1 MPNWNY
7 NSVKI
12 HASTEAVK
20 ERLVA
25 EGNHYRFNMHK
36 LFPAEV
42 SAADPTGLEFWSY
55 NWFIENTGSKWPPE
69 VYINDIGCEDITHLI
84 YETAWSPNNGTLEKL
99 HELTGWMI
107 VNEYEEPGIGFE

>member
-12 HASTEAVK
+12 HAPTEAVK

-25 EGNHYRFNMHK
+25 EGDHYRFNMHK

-42 SAADPTGLEFWSY
+42 SAADPTGLEFWSHD
-55 NWFIENTGSKWPPE
+55 WFVENTGSKWPPE
-69 VYINDIGCEDITHLI
+69 VHICVSECSDITCLS
-84 YETAWSPNNGTLEKL
+84 YDTAWSPNNGTLQKL
-99 HELTGWMI
+99 HDLTGRTI
-107 VNEYEEPGIGFE
+107 RNEYREE